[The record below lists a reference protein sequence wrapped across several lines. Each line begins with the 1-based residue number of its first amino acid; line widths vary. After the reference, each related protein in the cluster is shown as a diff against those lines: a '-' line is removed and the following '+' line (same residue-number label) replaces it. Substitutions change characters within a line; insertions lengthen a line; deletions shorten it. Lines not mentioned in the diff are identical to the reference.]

1 MHTRWNVCRG
11 TRISFCYELFIL
23 VFVVTTVVVNVV
35 FIIVC
40 CRCCCWW
47 CCRHCYRCYFICNTN
62 CIFLIFQKHVWLNV
76 IVWIF
81 ILNDKIV
88 DTSVPLPI
96 SVRTPLPRRQSQA
109 HRDLC
114 INRNFSLCI
123 CWKSLSLVWFE
134 YFPFLLQAAAV
145 PCLCGCHAG
154 VRPTSCVRHISGSC
168 LDNWHPRPVLEILP
182 RRKSVHMLCNDGG
195 VGQDGSS
202 AAIPCTVNVFYL
214 LSLYSFYRIFADF
227 AEIVLLCV
235 YWECSLFTAFV
246 IYLQRCTYGEPTLN
260 IYRYCFALYCT
271 YWGWTV
277 FTESALCLLRLYCSY
292 WDYPIL
298 L

>member
-1 MHTRWNVCRG
+1 M
-11 TRISFCYELFIL
+11 LFL
-23 VFVVTTVVVNVV
+23 LLFVVGAAADDVVV
-35 FIIVC
+35 I
-40 CRCCCWW
+40 
-47 CCRHCYRCYFICNTN
+47 
-62 CIFLIFQKHVWLNV
+62 V
-76 IVWIF
+76 IVV
-81 ILNDKIV
+81 ILFVVPTVYFLFSKSMYGLMSSFEYLSYNDKIV

-182 RRKSVHMLCNDGG
+182 RRNCEKSLCIC
-195 VGQDGSS
+195 S
-202 AAIPCTVNVFYL
+202 ATTAVSARTVPPPLFHVQWMC
-214 LSLYSFYRIFADF
+214 SI
-227 AEIVLLCV
+227 
-235 YWECSLFTAFV
+235 YWACILFTE
-246 IYLQRCTYGEPTLN
+246 YLQILPR
-260 IYRYCFALYCT
+260 LY
-271 YWGWTV
+271 YSV
-277 FTESALCLLRLYCSY
+277 FTESVVSLLHL
-292 WDYPIL
+292 
-298 L
+298 

>member
-35 FIIVC
+35 FITVC

-47 CCRHCYRCYFICNTN
+47 CCRHCYRCYFICSTN

-182 RRKSVHMLCNDGG
+182 RRNCEKSLCIC
-195 VGQDGSS
+195 S
-202 AAIPCTVNVFYL
+202 ATTAVSARTVPPPLFHVQWMC
-214 LSLYSFYRIFADF
+214 SI
-227 AEIVLLCV
+227 
-235 YWECSLFTAFV
+235 YWACILFTE
-246 IYLQRCTYGEPTLN
+246 YLQILPR
-260 IYRYCFALYCT
+260 LY
-271 YWGWTV
+271 YSV
-277 FTESALCLLRLYCSY
+277 FTESVVSLLHL
-292 WDYPIL
+292 
-298 L
+298 